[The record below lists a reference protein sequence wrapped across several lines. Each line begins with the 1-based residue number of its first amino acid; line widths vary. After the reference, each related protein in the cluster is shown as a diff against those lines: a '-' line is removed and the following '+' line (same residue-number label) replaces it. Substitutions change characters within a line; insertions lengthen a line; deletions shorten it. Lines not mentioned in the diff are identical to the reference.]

1 MALFE
6 CRGEKQEV
14 VRRLKLGP
22 ITGLAEIAG
31 LSGLLHQ
38 NPGSHYW
45 AGPEYIANRV
55 YRTIFFW
62 KLWDLGLFFGR
73 IKSFFFDGCF
83 LSLK

>member
-62 KLWDLGLFFGR
+62 KLWDLGLFLVESRVSSLMGV
-73 IKSFFFDGCF
+73 F
-83 LSLK
+83 LA

>member
-6 CRGEKQEV
+6 CRGEKREV

-45 AGPEYIANRV
+45 AGPEYIASRV
-55 YRTIFFW
+55 YRTIFFFGNYGI
-62 KLWDLGLFFGR
+62 WD
-73 IKSFFFDGCF
+73 SFLVESRVSSLMGVF
-83 LSLK
+83 LA